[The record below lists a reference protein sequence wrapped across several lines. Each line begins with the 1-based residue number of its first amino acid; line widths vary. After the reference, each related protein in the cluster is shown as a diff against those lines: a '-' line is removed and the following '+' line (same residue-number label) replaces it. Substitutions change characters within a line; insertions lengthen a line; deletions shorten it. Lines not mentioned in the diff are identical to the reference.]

1 MCSIFSRAEAAG
13 SKWWFYIYSLVESF
27 TAKPTESPTQELL
40 KSFQKFM
47 EQSTLGEYAARLN
60 ILFTF
65 HCHVVH
71 MQQSVCRGERCCGA
85 QNVAPQDGSA

>member
-1 MCSIFSRAEAAG
+1 
-13 SKWWFYIYSLVESF
+13 
-27 TAKPTESPTQELL
+27 
-40 KSFQKFM
+40 M

-71 MQQSVCRGERCCGA
+71 MQQSACRGERGCGA
-85 QNVAPQDGSA
+85 QNGAPQGGSLVFCLLPVKHTLGFPPLLIMGTPIPRDRDRGWEGS